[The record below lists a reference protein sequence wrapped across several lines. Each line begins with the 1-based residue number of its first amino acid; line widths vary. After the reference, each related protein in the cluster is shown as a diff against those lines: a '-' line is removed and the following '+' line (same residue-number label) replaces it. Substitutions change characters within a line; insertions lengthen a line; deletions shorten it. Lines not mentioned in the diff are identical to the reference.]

1 MPMVRGGISA
11 WDAVRIAINDIE
23 ISVSRF
29 PLVSE
34 QISVERDGDS
44 PCVDLFFKVEHNT
57 FHTGF

>member
-11 WDAVRIAINDIE
+11 CDAVRMAINHVKV
-23 ISVSRF
+23 SVSRF

-34 QISVERDGDS
+34 QTSVERDGHS